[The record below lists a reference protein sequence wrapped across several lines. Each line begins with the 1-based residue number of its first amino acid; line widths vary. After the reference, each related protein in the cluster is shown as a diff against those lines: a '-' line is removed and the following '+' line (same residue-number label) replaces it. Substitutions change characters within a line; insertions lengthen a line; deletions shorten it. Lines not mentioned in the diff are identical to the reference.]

1 MNTRNETNDAALFE
15 DLRHI
20 FRGHSNTTTPIDAF
34 LWPLVKHDRHHK
46 AREKPLI
53 VNWGNIGA
61 LKVTLEPSKSARSLR
76 APELVNAIAAIYNDD
91 YWLFALWSHF
101 SNAARGSAISRAIV
115 RAFIKHCVFLTVEEI
130 ARYSVK
136 IDADQAVR
144 HARTPT
150 VYYYKRVFDW
160 SAIWK
165 CIQLPAR
172 RKIQKRLRRAGK
184 DAHALDFAAARMAV
198 PELKAIFEQYN
209 LPKVVADA
217 TDQKED
223 YIGIIKTTSLMFSM
237 IVDRGKIRH
246 AIRGLVKGR

>member
-1 MNTRNETNDAALFE
+1 MSKPSEPAVALFQ

-20 FRGHSNTTTPIDAF
+20 FRDHSDATTPIDAF
-34 LWPLVKHDRHHK
+34 LWPLVKHDRHNK
-46 AREKPLI
+46 AREKPLL
-53 VNWGNIGA
+53 VNWGNIGP
-61 LKVTLEPSKSARSLR
+61 LNVTIKPLQTPRSLR
-76 APELVNAIAAIYNDD
+76 APELVTAIATIYNDD

-101 SNAARGSAISRAIV
+101 SALAQGSAVSRAIV

-130 ARYSVK
+130 ARYSNQ
-136 IDADQAVR
+136 IDAERAAR
-144 HARTPT
+144 HARTSMI
-150 VYYYKRVFDW
+150 YYYKRVFDW

-172 RKIQKRLRRAGK
+172 RKIKKRLWRAGK
-184 DAHALDFAAARMAV
+184 QVHALDFAAARLAV

-217 TDQKED
+217 MDQKED

-237 IVDRGKIRH
+237 IFDRGRLRK
-246 AIRGLVKGR
+246 AIRGLVKDKR